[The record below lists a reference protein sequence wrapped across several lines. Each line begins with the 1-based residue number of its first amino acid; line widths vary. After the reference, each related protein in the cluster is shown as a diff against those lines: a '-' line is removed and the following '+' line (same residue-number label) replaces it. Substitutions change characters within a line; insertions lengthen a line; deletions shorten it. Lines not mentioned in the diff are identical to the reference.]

1 MFRSFWGIDVKKI
14 LVAVLFS
21 FILIVS
27 ISRVVSA
34 ASAVAYDEKIYEE
47 QYNNSGAD
55 KLFNELPGE
64 VKKSFDSIGINKPD
78 FNQIMDINP
87 ESILKNILDTTK
99 KKLPG
104 ALKSVS
110 MILAV
115 ILLNAIFS
123 AFKISLGEKS
133 IATVLALISNVCIC
147 MIIISPIVC
156 FVERSASIVKA
167 SSAFLLC
174 YIPIMFGIMLV
185 SGQAFSSA
193 AFSSIMLTLSNII
206 TQLSTNFLVPALNIF
221 FALSIVCSI
230 STRFNFAGVCELFA
244 KIIKWFLG
252 FIMAI
257 FSGLLTTKSLIGVAV
272 DSANS
277 KTMKFVLSSFV
288 PIVGSALGDA
298 FLTVQG
304 CIKILKSGVGA
315 FFIIATGFIFLP
327 VIIECVIWLL
337 ATNICMATSDIFEL
351 ANISML
357 LKNIGKVVSIIMAV
371 ILCIMTVLIVSTV
384 VVLNIGGGAI

>member
-1 MFRSFWGIDVKKI
+1 MKKV

-34 ASAVAYDEKIYEE
+34 ASDAAYDEKIYEE

-55 KLFNELPGE
+55 KLFNELPDE

-193 AFSSIMLTLSNII
+193 AFSSIMLALSNII

-257 FSGLLTTKSLIGVAV
+257 FSGLLTTKSLIGAAV

-371 ILCIMTVLIVSTV
+371 ILCIMTVLIISTV

>member
-1 MFRSFWGIDVKKI
+1 MIDVKKI
-14 LVAVLFS
+14 FFVILFL
-21 FILIVS
+21 FILNIP
-27 ISRVVSA
+27 ISKVVLA
-34 ASAVAYDEKIYEE
+34 ADNVMYDEKIYKE

-55 KLFNELPGE
+55 KLFNELPDE
-64 VKKSFDSIGINKPD
+64 VKKSFDSIGVNKPD

-104 ALKSVS
+104 AFKSVS

-133 IATVLALISNVCIC
+133 IAAVLALISTVCIC
-147 MIIISPIVC
+147 MTIIYPIVC
-156 FVERSASIVKA
+156 LVERSASIIKI
-167 SSAFLLC
+167 SSRFLFS
-174 YIPIMFGIMLV
+174 YMPIMIGIMLV
-185 SGQAFSSA
+185 SGQVFSSM
-193 AFSSIMLTLSNII
+193 AFNSIMLALGNVI
-206 TQLSTNFLVPALNIF
+206 THLSTNFLMPILNIF
-221 FALSIVCSI
+221 FAMSIVCSI
-230 STRFNFAGVCELFA
+230 STRFKLSGVCELFA

-252 FIMAI
+252 FIMAV
-257 FSGLLTTKSLIGVAV
+257 FSGLLTTKSLIGAAV

-277 KTMKFVLSSFV
+277 KAMKFVLSSFV

-327 VIIECVIWLL
+327 IIIECIIWLL
-337 ATNICMATSDIFEL
+337 ATNICMAASDVFEL
-351 ANISML
+351 ANVSIL
-357 LKNIGKVVSIIMAV
+357 LKNIGKVISIIIAV
-371 ILCIMTVLIVSTV
+371 ILCIMTVLIISTV
-384 VVLNIGGGAI
+384 VILSIGGGAN

>member
-1 MFRSFWGIDVKKI
+1 MIDVKKI
-14 LVAVLFS
+14 FFVILFL
-21 FILIVS
+21 FILNIP
-27 ISRVVSA
+27 ISKVVLA
-34 ASAVAYDEKIYEE
+34 ADNVMYDEKIYKE

-55 KLFNELPGE
+55 KLFNELPDE
-64 VKKSFDSIGINKPD
+64 VKKSFDSIGVNKPD

-104 ALKSVS
+104 AFKSVS

-133 IATVLALISNVCIC
+133 IAAVLALISTVCIC
-147 MIIISPIVC
+147 MTIIYPIVC
-156 FVERSASIVKA
+156 LVERSASIIKI
-167 SSAFLLC
+167 SSRFLFS
-174 YIPIMFGIMLV
+174 YMPIMIGIMLV
-185 SGQAFSSA
+185 SGQVFSSM
-193 AFSSIMLTLSNII
+193 AFSSIMLALGNVI
-206 TQLSTNFLVPALNIF
+206 TQLSTNFLMPILNIF
-221 FALSIVCSI
+221 FAMSIVCSI
-230 STRFNFAGVCELFA
+230 STRFKLSGVCELFA

-252 FIMAI
+252 FIMAV
-257 FSGLLTTKSLIGVAV
+257 FSGLLTTKSLIGAAV

-277 KTMKFVLSSFV
+277 KAMKFVLSSFV

-327 VIIECVIWLL
+327 IIIECIIWLL
-337 ATNICMATSDIFEL
+337 ATNICMAASDVFEL
-351 ANISML
+351 ANVSIL
-357 LKNIGKVVSIIMAV
+357 LKNIGKVISIIIAV
-371 ILCIMTVLIVSTV
+371 ILCIMTVLIISTV
-384 VVLNIGGGAI
+384 VILSIGGGAN

>member
-1 MFRSFWGIDVKKI
+1 MKKI

>member
-1 MFRSFWGIDVKKI
+1 MIDVKKI
-14 LVAVLFS
+14 FFVILFL
-21 FILIVS
+21 FILNIP
-27 ISRVVSA
+27 ISKVVLA
-34 ASAVAYDEKIYEE
+34 AGNVMYDEKIYKE

-55 KLFNELPGE
+55 KLFNELPDE
-64 VKKSFDSIGINKPD
+64 VKKSFDSIGVNKPD

-104 ALKSVS
+104 AFKSVS

-133 IATVLALISNVCIC
+133 IATVLALISTVCIC
-147 MIIISPIVC
+147 MTIIYPIVC
-156 FVERSASIVKA
+156 LVERSASIIKI
-167 SSAFLLC
+167 SSTFLFS
-174 YIPIMFGIMLV
+174 YMPIMIGIMLV
-185 SGQAFSSA
+185 SGQVFSSM
-193 AFSSIMLTLSNII
+193 AFSSIMLALGNVI
-206 TQLSTNFLVPALNIF
+206 TQLSTNFLMPILNIF
-221 FALSIVCSI
+221 FAMSIVCSI
-230 STRFNFAGVCELFA
+230 STRFKLSGVCELFA

-252 FIMAI
+252 FIMAV
-257 FSGLLTTKSLIGVAV
+257 FSGLLTTKSLIGAAV

-277 KTMKFVLSSFV
+277 KAMKFVLSSFV

-327 VIIECVIWLL
+327 IIIECIIWLL
-337 ATNICMATSDIFEL
+337 ATNICMAASDVFEL
-351 ANISML
+351 ANVSIL
-357 LKNIGKVVSIIMAV
+357 LKNIGKVISIIIAV
-371 ILCIMTVLIVSTV
+371 ILCIMTVLIISTV
-384 VVLNIGGGAI
+384 VILSIGGGAN